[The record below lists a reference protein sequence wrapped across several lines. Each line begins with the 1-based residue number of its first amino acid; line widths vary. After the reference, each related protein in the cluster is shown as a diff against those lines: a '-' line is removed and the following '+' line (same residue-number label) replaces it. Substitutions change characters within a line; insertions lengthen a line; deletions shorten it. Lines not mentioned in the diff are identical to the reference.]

1 MVRSST
7 RSSLAR
13 RRQFPS
19 PARPPPSTSTP
30 AHQPLFVVGRGNLGR
45 SLARAFNAAGRRAE
59 LRPARKGVPGL
70 VRSLRSGPDAIV
82 FLAVPD
88 DALVP
93 LAEQLAEAGRRIPET
108 VAFVPLSGALP
119 LNALEPLRARHST
132 GSFHPLQ
139 SFPEPRSPA
148 ALGRIVVAVDAT
160 STSLRRRLASLAR
173 ALGARPKRVG
183 DCERVV
189 YDAAAV
195 FGSDDVDVLLA
206 KAVQLLEASGWSEKE
221 ATSGLLALTE
231 GVLASIRKR
240 GAAAALTGPVRRGD
254 VKTIERHLSA
264 LAELGGSARSRR
276 EPPLVDLYRMPSSVW
291 LENGM

>member
-70 VRSLRSGPDAIV
+70 VRSLRSAPDAIV

-88 DALVP
+88 DSVLHTAKLV
-93 LAEQLAEAGRRIPET
+93 AAAGKWIPES
-108 VAFVPLSGALP
+108 VAFVHLSGALP
-119 LNALEPLRARHST
+119 LAALEPLRARHQI

-139 SFPEPRSPA
+139 S
-148 ALGRIVVAVDAT
+148 
-160 STSLRRRLASLAR
+160 
-173 ALGARPKRVG
+173 
-183 DCERVV
+183 
-189 YDAAAV
+189 
-195 FGSDDVDVLLA
+195 
-206 KAVQLLEASGWSEKE
+206 
-221 ATSGLLALTE
+221 
-231 GVLASIRKR
+231 
-240 GAAAALTGPVRRGD
+240 
-254 VKTIERHLSA
+254 
-264 LAELGGSARSRR
+264 
-276 EPPLVDLYRMPSSVW
+276 
-291 LENGM
+291 